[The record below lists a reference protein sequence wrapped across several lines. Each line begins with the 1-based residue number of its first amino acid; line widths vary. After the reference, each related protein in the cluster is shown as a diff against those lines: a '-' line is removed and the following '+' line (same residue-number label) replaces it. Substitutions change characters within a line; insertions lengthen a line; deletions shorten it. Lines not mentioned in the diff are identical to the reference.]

1 MAPSLARPTSRP
13 AKSRRTSSPSSQPG
27 ARLPA
32 QPPNTSAS
40 PLLRSQRR
48 TAALLITPFFA
59 LFAVVMAAPI
69 AYAVWMS
76 LFQERSSG
84 LGFGGTERVFAG
96 FGNYTK
102 ALADTGFRASFAHIA
117 LYCAL
122 YIPVMIGGSLALALL
137 VDSAL
142 ARAKR
147 FFQLA
152 LFLPHAIPGLIASI
166 IWIYLY
172 TPGLS
177 PVLEWIGAFGGSWDF
192 YANDHVLAS
201 LVNLSAWQWMGYNMV
216 IFYAA
221 LQAVPREVI
230 EAAVVDG
237 AGALR
242 TALQI
247 KVPMIAS
254 AIVMTVL
261 FTCVGAIQI
270 FTEPK
275 LLNQRGAPSIDTE
288 WSPTLFIWKAGFVQH
303 DYGMAAAASL
313 LLAVLGVVLSYLVT
327 RIGNRWKAATS

>member
-1 MAPSLARPTSRP
+1 MALSTARPARRP
-13 AKSRRTSSPSSQPG
+13 AVRRPPDKSPG
-27 ARLPA
+27 TAKLR
-32 QPPNTSAS
+32 
-40 PLLRSQRR
+40 RSQRR
-48 TAALLITPFFA
+48 TAALFIVPFFV
-59 LFAVVMAAPI
+59 LFALVMLAPI
-69 AYAVWMS
+69 GYAVWMS

-84 LGFGGTERVFAG
+84 LGFGGTERVFSGFDNYTNALRDAG
-96 FGNYTK
+96 F
-102 ALADTGFRASFAHIA
+102 RSSFAHIA

-177 PVLEWIGAFGGSWDF
+177 PVIDWIGVFGGSWDF
-192 YANDHVLAS
+192 YSNDHVLAS
-201 LVNLSAWQWMGYNMV
+201 MVNLCAWQWMGYNMV

-254 AIVMTVL
+254 AVVMTVL

-303 DYGMAAAASL
+303 DYGLAAAASL
-313 LLAVLGVVLSYLVT
+313 MLAALGVVLSYLVT

>member
-1 MAPSLARPTSRP
+1 MALSSARTASRS
-13 AKSRRTSSPSSQPG
+13 AVRRPPGRSPGVSKL
-27 ARLPA
+27 R
-32 QPPNTSAS
+32 
-40 PLLRSQRR
+40 RSQRR
-48 TAALLITPFFA
+48 TAALFIVPFFV
-59 LFAVVMAAPI
+59 LFAAVMAAPI
-69 AYAVWMS
+69 GYAVWMS

-96 FGNYTK
+96 FANYAN
-102 ALADTGFRASFAHIA
+102 ALGDAGFRSGFAHIA

-177 PVLEWIGAFGGSWDF
+177 PVIDGIGALGGSWDF
-192 YANDHVLAS
+192 YSNDHVLAS
-201 LVNLSAWQWMGYNMV
+201 MVNLCAWQWMGYNMV

-254 AIVMTVL
+254 AVVMTVL

-275 LLNQRGAPSIDTE
+275 LLGQRGAPSIDTE

-303 DYGMAAAASL
+303 DYGLAAAASL
-313 LLAVLGVVLSYLVT
+313 MLAALGVALSYLVT
-327 RIGNRWKAATS
+327 RLGNRWKAATS

>member
-1 MAPSLARPTSRP
+1 M
-13 AKSRRTSSPSSQPG
+13 
-27 ARLPA
+27 
-32 QPPNTSAS
+32 
-40 PLLRSQRR
+40 
-48 TAALLITPFFA
+48 
-59 LFAVVMAAPI
+59 VAPI
-69 AYAVWMS
+69 GYALWMS

-84 LGFGGTERVFAG
+84 LGFGGTRRVFAG
-96 FGNYTK
+96 LANYTA
-102 ALADTGFRASFAHIA
+102 ALSDTGFRASFAHIA

-177 PVLEWIGAFGGSWDF
+177 PVLDWFGAAGGSWDF
-192 YANDHVLAS
+192 YANDHVLLS
-201 LVNLSAWQWMGYNMV
+201 MVNLSAWQWTGYNMV

-237 AGALR
+237 AGGLR

-247 KVPMIAS
+247 KIPMIAS

-275 LLNQRGAPSIDTE
+275 VLNQRGAPSIDTE

-303 DYGMAAAASL
+303 DYGLAAAASL
-313 LLAVLGVVLSYLVT
+313 MLAVLGVALSFVVT
-327 RIGNRWKAATS
+327 RIGNRWKAAV

>member
-1 MAPSLARPTSRP
+1 MAAPLAP
-13 AKSRRTSSPSSQPG
+13 AVKATR
-27 ARLPA
+27 
-32 QPPNTSAS
+32 QPPPKPSGTP
-40 PLLRSQRR
+40 PLRRSQRR
-48 TAALLITPFFA
+48 AAALFITPFFV

-69 AYAVWMS
+69 GYAVWMS

-84 LGFGGTERVFAG
+84 LGFGGTERVFSG
-96 FGNYTK
+96 LGNYTK
-102 ALADTGFRASFAHIA
+102 ALSDEGFRESFVHIA

-122 YIPVMIGGSLALALL
+122 YIPVMIGGSLLLALL

-177 PVLEWIGAFGGSWDF
+177 PVLDWIGAVGGSWNF
-192 YANDHVLAS
+192 YSNDHVLS
-201 LVNLSAWQWMGYNMV
+201 SMVNLCAWQWIGYNMV

-221 LQAVPREVI
+221 LQAVPRETI

-237 AGALR
+237 AGAIR

-247 KVPMIAS
+247 KVPLIAS
-254 AIVMTVL
+254 AVVMTVL

-270 FTEPK
+270 FTEPR
-275 LLNQRGAPSIDTE
+275 LLNQRGAPTIDTE
-288 WSPTLFIWKAGFVQH
+288 WSPTMFIWKAGFVQH
-303 DYGMAAAASL
+303 DYGLAAAASL
-313 LLAVLGVVLSYLVT
+313 MLAVLGVVLSYIVT
-327 RIGNRWKAATS
+327 RLGNRWKAAS

>member
-1 MAPSLARPTSRP
+1 MAAPTAPPLRRPERLRP
-13 AKSRRTSSPSSQPG
+13 
-27 ARLPA
+27 PA
-32 QPPNTSAS
+32 DPPRAS
-40 PLLRSQRR
+40 GLRRSQRR
-48 TAALLITPFFA
+48 TAVLFVTPFFV

-69 AYAVWMS
+69 GYAAWMS

-84 LGFGGTERVFAG
+84 LGFGGSERVFSGIA
-96 FGNYTK
+96 NYTK
-102 ALADTGFRASFAHIA
+102 ALSDAGFRASFAHIA
-117 LYCAL
+117 VYCAL
-122 YIPVMIGGSLALALL
+122 YIPVMIGASLTLALL
-137 VDSAL
+137 LDSAL

-152 LFLPHAIPGLIASI
+152 LFVPHAIPGLIASI

-177 PVLEWIGAFGGSWDF
+177 PVLDWIGALGGSWDF
-192 YANDHVLAS
+192 YSNDHVLTS
-201 LVNLSAWQWMGYNMV
+201 MVNLTAWQWIGYNMV

-242 TALQI
+242 TALGI

-288 WSPTLFIWKAGFVQH
+288 WSPTLFIWKAGFVRH
-303 DYGMAAAASL
+303 DYGLAAAGSL
-313 LLAVLGVVLSYLVT
+313 LLAALGVLLSYLVT
-327 RIGNRWKAATS
+327 RLGNRWKAAAA

>member
-1 MAPSLARPTSRP
+1 MATPSARTAGPPAGHAAPAGPGRSAAGEPTGGVRP
-13 AKSRRTSSPSSQPG
+13 GRGRRR
-27 ARLPA
+27 A
-32 QPPNTSAS
+32 
-40 PLLRSQRR
+40 
-48 TAALLITPFFA
+48 AALLITPFFV
-59 LFAVVMAAPI
+59 LFGAVMVAPI
-69 AYAVWMS
+69 GYALWMS
-76 LFQERSSG
+76 LFRERSSG
-84 LGFGGTERVFAG
+84 LGFGGTRRVFAG
-96 FGNYTK
+96 LGNYTT
-102 ALADTGFRASFAHIA
+102 ALSDAGFRASFAHIA
-117 LYCAL
+117 LYCLL

-142 ARAKR
+142 ARARR

-177 PVLEWIGAFGGSWDF
+177 PVLDWIQAAGGSWDF
-192 YANDHVLAS
+192 YANDHVLLS
-201 LVNLSAWQWMGYNMV
+201 MINLSAWQWTGYNMV

-242 TALQI
+242 TALRI
-247 KVPMIAS
+247 KIPMIAS

-275 LLNQRGAPSIDTE
+275 VLNQRGAPSIDTE

-303 DYGMAAAASL
+303 DYGLAAAASL
-313 LLAVLGVVLSYLVT
+313 MLAALGIALSFVVT
-327 RIGNRWKAATS
+327 RLGNRWKAAV

>member
-1 MAPSLARPTSRP
+1 MAAPSAPVARPAAVRAPAPRSSGASRL
-13 AKSRRTSSPSSQPG
+13 R
-27 ARLPA
+27 
-32 QPPNTSAS
+32 
-40 PLLRSQRR
+40 RSQRR
-48 TAALLITPFFA
+48 TAALFIGPFFV
-59 LFAVVMAAPI
+59 LFAAVMAAPI
-69 AYAVWMS
+69 VYAGWMS

-96 FGNYTK
+96 LDNYTR
-102 ALADTGFRASFAHIA
+102 ALSDPGFRASFGHIA

-122 YIPVMIGGSLALALL
+122 YIPVMVGGSLALALL

-177 PVLEWIGAFGGSWDF
+177 PVLEWIGALGGSWDF
-192 YANDHVLAS
+192 YRSDHVLMS
-201 LVNLSAWQWMGYNMV
+201 LVNLTAWQWTGYNMV

-254 AIVMTVL
+254 AVVMTVL

-288 WSPTLFIWKAGFVQH
+288 WSPTLYIWKAGFVQH
-303 DYGMAAAASL
+303 DYGLAAAASL
-313 LLAVLGVVLSYLVT
+313 MLAALGVALSYLVT
-327 RIGNRWKAATS
+327 RLGNRWKATR

>member
-1 MAPSLARPTSRP
+1 MAAPLAPAVKARHTSPANPPGPSKL
-13 AKSRRTSSPSSQPG
+13 RRG
-27 ARLPA
+27 
-32 QPPNTSAS
+32 
-40 PLLRSQRR
+40 RR
-48 TAALLITPFFA
+48 RAAALFVTPFFV
-59 LFAVVMAAPI
+59 LFAAVMAAPI
-69 AYAVWMS
+69 GYAVWMS

-84 LGFGGTERVFAG
+84 LGFGGTERVFSG
-96 FGNYTK
+96 LGNYTK
-102 ALADTGFRASFAHIA
+102 ALSDTGFRASFAHIA

-122 YIPVMIGGSLALALL
+122 YIPVMIGGSLVLALL
-137 VDSAL
+137 VDSAM

-177 PVLEWIGAFGGSWDF
+177 PVLDGIGALGGSWDF
-192 YANDHVLAS
+192 YSNDHVLS
-201 LVNLSAWQWMGYNMV
+201 SMVNLCAWQWLGYNTV

-221 LQAVPREVI
+221 LQAVPRETI

-237 AGALR
+237 AGAIR

-247 KVPMIAS
+247 KVPLIAS
-254 AIVMTVL
+254 AVVMTVL

-275 LLNQRGAPSIDTE
+275 LLNQRGAPSVDTE

-303 DYGMAAAASL
+303 DYGLAAAASL
-313 LLAVLGVVLSYLVT
+313 LLALLGVILSYIVT
-327 RIGNRWKAATS
+327 RLGNRWKAAS

>member
-1 MAPSLARPTSRP
+1 VAESLARTAGPPDAARRVP
-13 AKSRRTSSPSSQPG
+13 AGPRGTGRSRRG
-27 ARLPA
+27 
-32 QPPNTSAS
+32 
-40 PLLRSQRR
+40 QRR
-48 TAALLITPFFA
+48 AAALLITPFFV
-59 LFAVVMAAPI
+59 LFAAVMVAPI
-69 AYAVWMS
+69 GYALWMS

-84 LGFGGTERVFAG
+84 LGFGGTQRVFAG
-96 FGNYTK
+96 LANYTG
-102 ALADTGFRASFAHIA
+102 ALSDAGFRGSFLHIA

-122 YIPVMIGGSLALALL
+122 YIPLMIGASLALALL
-137 VDSAL
+137 LDSAL
-142 ARAKR
+142 AHAKR

-177 PVLEWIGAFGGSWDF
+177 PVIDWIQGTGGNWDF
-192 YANDHVLAS
+192 YANDHVLLS
-201 LVNLSAWQWMGYNMV
+201 MVNLSAWQWTGYNMV

-230 EAAVVDG
+230 EAAVMDG

-242 TALQI
+242 TAVQI
-247 KVPMIAS
+247 KIPMIAS
-254 AIVMTVL
+254 AVVMTVL

-303 DYGMAAAASL
+303 DYGLAAAASL
-313 LLAVLGVVLSYLVT
+313 MLAALGVALSFIVT
-327 RIGNRWKAATS
+327 RLGNRWKAAA

>member
-1 MAPSLARPTSRP
+1 MAAPLARTAGPPDARRGP
-13 AKSRRTSSPSSQPG
+13 AGPG
-27 ARLPA
+27 GATQLR
-32 QPPNTSAS
+32 
-40 PLLRSQRR
+40 RSQRR
-48 TAALLITPFFA
+48 AAALLITPFFV
-59 LFAVVMAAPI
+59 LFGAVMVAPI
-69 AYAVWMS
+69 GYALWMS

-84 LGFGGTERVFAG
+84 LGFGGTRRVFAG
-96 FGNYTK
+96 LANYTA
-102 ALADTGFRASFAHIA
+102 ALSDPGFRASFAHIA

-177 PVLEWIGAFGGSWDF
+177 PVLDWISATGGSWDF
-192 YANDHVLAS
+192 YANDHVLLS
-201 LVNLSAWQWMGYNMV
+201 MVNLSAWQWTGYNMV

-242 TALQI
+242 TALRI
-247 KVPMIAS
+247 KIPMIAS
-254 AIVMTVL
+254 AIVITVL
-261 FTCVGAIQI
+261 FTCVGAIQL

-303 DYGMAAAASL
+303 DYGLAAAASL
-313 LLAVLGVVLSYLVT
+313 LLAALGVALSLVVT
-327 RIGNRWKAATS
+327 RIGNRWKAAA

>member
-1 MAPSLARPTSRP
+1 VKAVSRP
-13 AKSRRTSSPSSQPG
+13 PTNVPAS
-27 ARLPA
+27 ARLR
-32 QPPNTSAS
+32 
-40 PLLRSQRR
+40 RSQRR
-48 TAALLITPFFA
+48 TAALFITPFFV
-59 LFAVVMAAPI
+59 LFAAVMVAPI
-69 AYAVWMS
+69 GYAVWMS

-84 LGFGGTERVFAG
+84 LGFGGTQRVFSG
-96 FGNYTK
+96 FANYTK
-102 ALADTGFRASFAHIA
+102 ALSDTGFRDSFVHIA
-117 LYCAL
+117 FYCAL
-122 YIPVMIGGSLALALL
+122 YIPVMIGGSLFLALL

-177 PVLEWIGAFGGSWDF
+177 PVLDWIGAFGGSWNF
-192 YANDHVLAS
+192 YSNDHVLS
-201 LVNLSAWQWMGYNMV
+201 SMVNLCAWQWIGYNMV

-237 AGALR
+237 AGAIR
-242 TALQI
+242 TALRI

-254 AIVMTVL
+254 AVVMTVL

-313 LLAVLGVVLSYLVT
+313 LLAFLGVLLSYIVT
-327 RIGNRWKAATS
+327 RLGNRWKAAS

>member
-1 MAPSLARPTSRP
+1 MAAPLAPAVKARHISPEKPPGPSKL
-13 AKSRRTSSPSSQPG
+13 RRG
-27 ARLPA
+27 
-32 QPPNTSAS
+32 
-40 PLLRSQRR
+40 QRR
-48 TAALLITPFFA
+48 AAALFVTPFFV
-59 LFAVVMAAPI
+59 LFAAVMVAPI
-69 AYAVWMS
+69 GYAVWMS

-84 LGFGGTERVFAG
+84 LGFGGSERVFSG
-96 FGNYTK
+96 LGNYTK
-102 ALADTGFRASFAHIA
+102 ALSDGGFRASFAHIA

-122 YIPVMIGGSLALALL
+122 YIPVMIGGSLVLALL
-137 VDSAL
+137 VDSAM

-177 PVLEWIGAFGGSWDF
+177 PVLDGIGALGGSWDF
-192 YANDHVLAS
+192 YSNDHVLS
-201 LVNLSAWQWMGYNMV
+201 SMVNLCAWQWIGYNMV

-221 LQAVPREVI
+221 LQAVPRETI

-237 AGALR
+237 AGAIR

-247 KVPMIAS
+247 KVPLIAS
-254 AIVMTVL
+254 AVVMTVL

-275 LLNQRGAPSIDTE
+275 LLNQRGAPSVDTE

-303 DYGMAAAASL
+303 DYGLAAAASL
-313 LLAVLGVVLSYLVT
+313 LLALLGVLLSSVVT
-327 RIGNRWKAATS
+327 RLGNRWKAAS

>member
-1 MAPSLARPTSRP
+1 MAAPLARTAGPP
-13 AKSRRTSSPSSQPG
+13 AGRRTPDRRVPGGPG
-27 ARLPA
+27 AATRA
-32 QPPNTSAS
+32 A
-40 PLLRSQRR
+40 RGRR
-48 TAALLITPFFA
+48 RAAAVLITPFFA
-59 LFAVVMAAPI
+59 LFAVVMIAPI
-69 AYAVWMS
+69 GYALWMS

-84 LGFGGTERVFAG
+84 LGFGGTRRVFAG
-96 FGNYTK
+96 LGNYTA
-102 ALADTGFRASFAHIA
+102 ALSDAGFRASFAHIA

-122 YIPVMIGGSLALALL
+122 YIPVMTGGSLALALL

-177 PVLEWIGAFGGSWDF
+177 PVLDGIQAAGGSWDF
-192 YANDHVLAS
+192 YAGDHVLLS
-201 LVNLSAWQWMGYNMV
+201 LVNLSAWQWTGYNMV

-242 TALQI
+242 TAIQI

-254 AIVMTVL
+254 AVVMTVL

-275 LLNQRGAPSIDTE
+275 LLNQRGAPSIDTA

-303 DYGMAAAASL
+303 DYGLAAAASL
-313 LLAVLGVVLSYLVT
+313 LLAALGIALSFLVT
-327 RIGNRWKAATS
+327 RLGNRWKAAA

>member
-1 MAPSLARPTSRP
+1 MAAPSAPPVGHKAVRAP
-13 AKSRRTSSPSSQPG
+13 AAGPPG
-27 ARLPA
+27 ASRL
-32 QPPNTSAS
+32 
-40 PLLRSQRR
+40 RRGQRR
-48 TAALLITPFFA
+48 TAALFIVPFFV
-59 LFAVVMAAPI
+59 LFAVVMVAPI
-69 AYAVWMS
+69 GYAVWMS

-84 LGFGGTERVFAG
+84 LGFGGTERAFAG
-96 FGNYTK
+96 LANYTK
-102 ALADTGFRASFAHIA
+102 ALSDAGFRDSFVHIS
-117 LYCAL
+117 LYCAV

-177 PVLEWIGAFGGSWDF
+177 PVIDLIGSLGGFWDF
-192 YANDHVLAS
+192 YSNDHVLLS
-201 LVNLSAWQWMGYNMV
+201 MVNLCAWQWMGYNMV

-230 EAAVVDG
+230 EAATVDG
-237 AGALR
+237 AGAFR

-254 AIVMTVL
+254 AVVMTVL

-303 DYGMAAAASL
+303 DYGTAAAASL
-313 LLAVLGVVLSYLVT
+313 MLALLGVVLSYLVT
-327 RIGNRWKAATS
+327 RLGNRWKAAQ

>member
-1 MAPSLARPTSRP
+1 MALSSARPASRQAVRRRSP
-13 AKSRRTSSPSSQPG
+13 APDQAPG
-27 ARLPA
+27 
-32 QPPNTSAS
+32 AS
-40 PLLRSQRR
+40 PLRRGQRR
-48 TAALLITPFFA
+48 TAALLIVPFFV
-59 LFAVVMAAPI
+59 LFAVVMVAPI
-69 AYAVWMS
+69 GYALWMS
-76 LFQERSSG
+76 LFREQSSG
-84 LGFGGTERVFAG
+84 LGFGGAERVFAG
-96 FGNYTK
+96 FGNYAD
-102 ALADTGFRASFAHIA
+102 ALADDGFRSSFAHIA

-122 YIPVMIGGSLALALL
+122 YIPVMIGGSLGLALL

-177 PVLEWIGAFGGSWDF
+177 PVLDWIGALGGSWDF
-192 YANDHVLAS
+192 YRDDHVLTS
-201 LVNLSAWQWMGYNMV
+201 MVNLCAWQWTGYNMV

-242 TALQI
+242 TALRI

-254 AIVMTVL
+254 AVVMTVL

-303 DYGMAAAASL
+303 DYGLAAAASL
-313 LLAVLGVVLSYLVT
+313 MLAALGIALSYLVT
-327 RIGNRWKAATS
+327 RLGNRWKAATS

>member
-1 MAPSLARPTSRP
+1 MAAPSAPAVRP
-13 AKSRRTSSPSSQPG
+13 AAARAPAPHPPG
-27 ARLPA
+27 
-32 QPPNTSAS
+32 AS
-40 PLLRSQRR
+40 PLRRGQRR
-48 TAALLITPFFA
+48 AAALFIVPFFV
-59 LFAVVMAAPI
+59 LFAGVMAAPI

-96 FGNYTK
+96 FGNYAK
-102 ALADTGFRASFAHIA
+102 ALSASGFRSSFGHIV

-137 VDSAL
+137 LDSAL

-177 PVLEWIGAFGGSWDF
+177 PVLDWIGALGGSWDF
-192 YANDHVLAS
+192 YSDDHVLTS
-201 LVNLSAWQWMGYNMV
+201 LVNLTAWQWTGYNMV

-221 LQAVPREVI
+221 LQAVPREVL

-237 AGALR
+237 AGAVR
-242 TALQI
+242 TALTI

-254 AIVMTVL
+254 AVVMTVL

-288 WSPTLFIWKAGFVQH
+288 WSPTLYIWKAGFVQH
-303 DYGMAAAASL
+303 DYGLAAAASL
-313 LLAVLGVVLSYLVT
+313 MLAALGIALSYLVT
-327 RIGNRWKAATS
+327 RLGNRWKAAQ

>member
-1 MAPSLARPTSRP
+1 MAVPTAP
-13 AKSRRTSSPSSQPG
+13 PVRR
-27 ARLPA
+27 PA
-32 QPPNTSAS
+32 QPRPPAAPPRTAG
-40 PLLRSQRR
+40 PRRTQRR
-48 TAALLITPFFA
+48 TAILFITPFFV

-69 AYAVWMS
+69 GYAAWMS

-84 LGFGGTERVFAG
+84 LGFGGSERVFSG
-96 FGNYTK
+96 LDNYTK
-102 ALADTGFRASFAHIA
+102 ALSDAGFRDSFAHIA
-117 LYCAL
+117 VYCAL
-122 YIPVMIGGSLALALL
+122 YIPVMIGASLTLALL
-137 VDSAL
+137 LDSTL

-152 LFLPHAIPGLIASI
+152 LFVPHAIPGLIASI
-166 IWIYLY
+166 VWIYLY

-177 PVLEWIGAFGGSWDF
+177 PVLDWIGALGGTWDF
-192 YANDHVLAS
+192 YRNDHVLTS
-201 LVNLSAWQWMGYNMV
+201 MVNLTAWQWIGYNMV

-221 LQAVPREVI
+221 LQAVPREVL

-242 TALQI
+242 TALRI

-254 AIVMTVL
+254 AVVMTVL

-303 DYGMAAAASL
+303 DYGLAAAGSL
-313 LLAVLGVVLSYLVT
+313 LLAALGVLLSYLVT
-327 RIGNRWKAATS
+327 RIGNRWKAAAA

>member
-1 MAPSLARPTSRP
+1 MALSSARP
-13 AKSRRTSSPSSQPG
+13 
-27 ARLPA
+27 ARLR
-32 QPPNTSAS
+32 
-40 PLLRSQRR
+40 RSQRR
-48 TAALLITPFFA
+48 TAALLIVPFFV
-59 LFAVVMAAPI
+59 LFALVMVAPI
-69 AYAVWMS
+69 GYAVWMS

-96 FGNYTK
+96 LDNYAG
-102 ALADTGFRASFAHIA
+102 ALGDAGFRSSFGHIA

-177 PVLEWIGAFGGSWDF
+177 PVLDWIGALGGSWDF
-192 YANDHVLAS
+192 YSNDHVLAS
-201 LVNLSAWQWMGYNMV
+201 MVNLCAWQWMGYNMV

-254 AIVMTVL
+254 AVVMTVL

-275 LLNQRGAPSIDTE
+275 LLGQRGAPAIDTE

-303 DYGMAAAASL
+303 DYGLAAAASL
-313 LLAVLGVVLSYLVT
+313 LLAALGVALSYLVT
-327 RIGNRWKAATS
+327 RLGNRWKAATS

>member
-1 MAPSLARPTSRP
+1 MALSSARPASRS
-13 AKSRRTSSPSSQPG
+13 AVRRPPDRSPGVSKL
-27 ARLPA
+27 R
-32 QPPNTSAS
+32 
-40 PLLRSQRR
+40 RSQRR
-48 TAALLITPFFA
+48 TAALFIVPFFV
-59 LFAVVMAAPI
+59 LFAAVMAAPI
-69 AYAVWMS
+69 GYAVWMS

-96 FGNYTK
+96 FANYAN
-102 ALADTGFRASFAHIA
+102 ALGDAGFRSGFAHIA

-177 PVLEWIGAFGGSWDF
+177 PVIDWIGALGGSWDF
-192 YANDHVLAS
+192 YSNDHVLAS
-201 LVNLSAWQWMGYNMV
+201 MVNLCAWQWMGYNMV

-254 AIVMTVL
+254 AVVMTVL

-275 LLNQRGAPSIDTE
+275 LLGQRGAPSIDTE

-303 DYGMAAAASL
+303 DYGLAAAASL
-313 LLAVLGVVLSYLVT
+313 MLAALGVALSYLVT
-327 RIGNRWKAATS
+327 RLGNRWKAATS

>member
-1 MAPSLARPTSRP
+1 M
-13 AKSRRTSSPSSQPG
+13 
-27 ARLPA
+27 
-32 QPPNTSAS
+32 
-40 PLLRSQRR
+40 
-48 TAALLITPFFA
+48 TPFFV
-59 LFAVVMAAPI
+59 LFAAVMVAPI
-69 AYAVWMS
+69 GYALWMS

-84 LGFGGTERVFAG
+84 LGFGGTQRVFAG
-96 FGNYTK
+96 FANYTG
-102 ALADTGFRASFAHIA
+102 ALSDAGFRASFTHIA

-122 YIPVMIGGSLALALL
+122 YIPLMIGGSLALALL
-137 VDSAL
+137 LDSAL

-177 PVLEWIGAFGGSWDF
+177 PVIGWIEGAGGSWDF
-192 YANDHVLAS
+192 YANDHVLLS
-201 LVNLSAWQWMGYNMV
+201 MVNLSAWQWTGYNMV

-230 EAAVVDG
+230 EAAVMDG

-242 TALQI
+242 TAVQI
-247 KVPMIAS
+247 KIPMIVS

-275 LLNQRGAPSIDTE
+275 LLNQRGAPSIDSE

-303 DYGMAAAASL
+303 DYGLAAAASL
-313 LLAVLGVVLSYLVT
+313 MLAALGVALSFIVT
-327 RIGNRWKAATS
+327 RLGNRWKAAA